1 MALNIPARSEIYWAA
16 LDPVVGRKQAGR
28 RPFLIL
34 SVEGFNHTEWQIVIG
49 VPLTTTDWANPS
61 HIRIEPVES
70 GLRRVSYA
78 MPEMVRSISIQ
89 RLQRRAG
96 RAPVEAVDLAA
107 KRVAVFTGLG
117 RTRH

>member
-1 MALNIPARSEIYWAA
+1 MASSLPVRGEIYKAE
-16 LDPVVGRKQAGR
+16 LDPVVGREQAGR
-28 RPFLIL
+28 RPFLVL
-34 SVEGFNHTEWQIVIG
+34 SVEGFNRTDWEIVIG
-49 VPLTTTDWANPS
+49 VPLTTTDWANPT

-70 GLRRVSYA
+70 GLPRVSYA

-89 RLQRRAG
+89 RLRRRVG